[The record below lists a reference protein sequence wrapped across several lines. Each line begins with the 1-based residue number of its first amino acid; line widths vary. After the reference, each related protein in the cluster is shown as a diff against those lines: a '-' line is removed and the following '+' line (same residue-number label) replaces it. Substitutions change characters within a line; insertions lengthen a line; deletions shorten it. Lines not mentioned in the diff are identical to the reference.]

1 MQVGA
6 VMLLPSGNHQ
16 RVRCRSA
23 LIANLISDMT
33 TKDDA
38 LFDNRE
44 PLPTRSP
51 RRVHSKSIERRQR
64 ILDAAA
70 RALAEHGYSEARL
83 SDIAQEAGTHAG
95 SLYYYFSSR
104 EDLVKEVL
112 VTSLDRISNFSDS
125 LDSAHFTPLE
135 RVLAFMRL
143 LVEQTLA
150 PDDHYFRA
158 YLRNGNQVPEAIHSV
173 LQTRRHRMRH
183 TLAGLIEKAQAAGQI
198 SKRANA
204 AIAAQFLI
212 GATNWVNIWYEPT
225 GPHSIEKIAADFVQL
240 TLNGLR
246 GDLPLPIAPPLTE
259 PMPPPRK
266 RRGAKAGR
274 TAGPRI

>member
-1 MQVGA
+1 MT
-6 VMLLPSGNHQ
+6 N
-16 RVRCRSA
+16 
-23 LIANLISDMT
+23 IFSDMQIKNET
-33 TKDDA
+33 LLEDCM
-38 LFDNRE
+38 
-44 PLPTRSP
+44 PLPARSK

-70 RALAEHGYSEARL
+70 RALAVHGYSEAKL

-112 VTSLDRISNFSDS
+112 VTSLDRISSFSDS
-125 LDSAHFTPLE
+125 LDTAQFSPLE

-173 LQTRRHRMRH
+173 LQARRHQMRH
-183 TLAGLIEKAQAAGQI
+183 TLAGLIEKAQEVGQI
-198 SKRANA
+198 SKRADA
-204 AIAAQFLI
+204 TIAAQFLI
-212 GATNWVNIWYEPT
+212 GATNWVNIWYEPA
-225 GPHSIEKIAADFVQL
+225 GPHSIDKIVVDFVAL
-240 TLNGLR
+240 ALNGLR
-246 GDLPLPIAPPLTE
+246 GDLPLPITAPVLAE

-266 RRGAKAGR
+266 RRAMKQS
-274 TAGPRI
+274 

>member
-1 MQVGA
+1 VLDDRKA
-6 VMLLPSGNHQ
+6 L
-16 RVRCRSA
+16 SA
-23 LIANLISDMT
+23 RA
-33 TKDDA
+33 
-38 LFDNRE
+38 
-44 PLPTRSP
+44 P

-70 RALAEHGYSEARL
+70 RALAEVGYSEAKL

-95 SLYYYFSSR
+95 SLYYYFPSR

-112 VTSLDRISNFSDS
+112 VTSLDRISEFSDS
-125 LDSAHFTPLE
+125 LDTAQLSALD

-143 LVEQTLA
+143 LVEQTLS

-183 TLAGLIEKAQAAGQI
+183 TLARLIEEAQAAGQI
-198 SKRANA
+198 STRTNA
-204 AIAAQFLI
+204 TIAAQFLI
-212 GATNWVNIWYEPT
+212 GATNWVNIWYEPS
-225 GPHSIEKIAADFVQL
+225 GPHGIDKIVADFVEL

-246 GDLPLPIAPPLTE
+246 GDLLLPIAAP
-259 PMPPPRK
+259 
-266 RRGAKAGR
+266 A
-274 TAGPRI
+274 PRIS